1 MVEHLVLVCRWMNQ
15 AVTRSLVASLPR
27 VVAIWLILAMIMGSL
42 GGAVILSYK
51 VGMETKDAIVIMKT
65 HVQSNNYAEK
75 IGLSQWIEEN
85 NVSQQI
91 DAYWVQAYDTL
102 MQQVLPLVAVSLLI
116 LGFGISV
123 GILLCQ
129 VFSCNSIVVVGSH
142 DHCSLWGLKLLS
154 MNFVGRHNFF
164 FLAMVGLSH
173 VFCIMNF
180 GVLQV
185 DVFVEKNNL
194 TEAAEVG
201 KEFLRG
207 ASRKPTVIGAENET
221 DAAALDIPS
230 HPLVERLQDIKVSP
244 PLTFHMCSVITVLL
258 GIISFAVVEQNP
270 IFVQHFS
277 HKVQSYD

>member
-1 MVEHLVLVCRWMNQ
+1 MVERLVLVCRWMNQ

-27 VVAIWLILAMIMGSL
+27 VVAIWLILAMIMGSM

-91 DAYWVQAYDTL
+91 DTYWVQAYDTL
-102 MQQVLPLVAVSLLI
+102 MQ
-116 LGFGISV
+116 
-123 GILLCQ
+123 
-129 VFSCNSIVVVGSH
+129 
-142 DHCSLWGLKLLS
+142 
-154 MNFVGRHNFF
+154 
-164 FLAMVGLSH
+164 
-173 VFCIMNF
+173 
-180 GVLQV
+180 QV

-207 ASRKPTVIGAENET
+207 APRKPTVIGAENET
-221 DAAALDIPS
+221 EAAALDIPS

-244 PLTFHMCSVITVLL
+244 PLTFHTCSVITVLL
-258 GIISFAVVEQNP
+258 GIISFVVVEQNP

>member
-1 MVEHLVLVCRWMNQ
+1 MNQ

-102 MQQVLPLVAVSLLI
+102 MQQVVPSVAVSLL

-142 DHCSLWGLKLLS
+142 DCCSLWGLKLLS
-154 MNFVGRHNFF
+154 MNFVGRHFIF

-270 IFVQHFS
+270 IFVHHFS